1 MFPGYGFRA
10 SKQSGA
16 GIPSLPAHLNCPDMT
31 EIIVDSEITLRSP
44 GLPDAEGLF
53 DLISSNRKHL
63 GRWLPALVAVKSI
76 AQEREWLQGRIDD
89 TDGEKSLLI
98 IVGEEVVGVIGA
110 HIQEQ
115 NAAAEVRYW
124 LAEGQQG
131 RGITTRSCAAIVDE
145 LFRVQGINRVVIRT
159 AVDNTRSRAVPERL
173 GFAHEG
179 VERQAVKLPDG
190 FVDMAVYSM
199 LASEWR
205 GAQEIGF
212 VDPSGQPVVFGAPPI
227 LIDNQ
232 MMLRRP
238 RGDDAG
244 ELYSLLNANRDRLEW
259 WSGWST
265 RIRTQDDVAALIRSS
280 IRRDTDLGFPLF
292 LLNSGTLV
300 GAVNVEPS
308 APETNADS
316 ATTADVR
323 YWIGSEWEGRGL
335 MERACRAAVDA
346 AIAHFEL
353 NCVTIHTGAG
363 NMRARSLAERLGF
376 QMQRVDRGASATE
389 DVIVYSVSAV
399 DWSEN
404 ATAR

>member
-1 MFPGYGFRA
+1 
-10 SKQSGA
+10 
-16 GIPSLPAHLNCPDMT
+16 
-31 EIIVDSEITLRSP
+31 
-44 GLPDAEGLF
+44 
-53 DLISSNRKHL
+53 
-63 GRWLPALVAVKSI
+63 
-76 AQEREWLQGRIDD
+76 
-89 TDGEKSLLI
+89 
-98 IVGEEVVGVIGA
+98 
-110 HIQEQ
+110 
-115 NAAAEVRYW
+115 
-124 LAEGQQG
+124 
-131 RGITTRSCAAIVDE
+131 
-145 LFRVQGINRVVIRT
+145 
-159 AVDNTRSRAVPERL
+159 
-173 GFAHEG
+173 
-179 VERQAVKLPDG
+179 
-190 FVDMAVYSM
+190 MAVYSM

-205 GAQEIGF
+205 GAQKMGF

-300 GAVNVEPS
+300 GAVNVQPS